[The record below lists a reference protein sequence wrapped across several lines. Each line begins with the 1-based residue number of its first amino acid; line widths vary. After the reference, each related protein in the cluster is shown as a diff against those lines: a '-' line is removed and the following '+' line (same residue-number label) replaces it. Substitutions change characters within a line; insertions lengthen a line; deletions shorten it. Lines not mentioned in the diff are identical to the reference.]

1 MSSIPPQNHNQN
13 KTNWAQLLHNNLQIL
28 IVDDEPV
35 FRMII
40 KDILEDSG
48 ATIFEA
54 ENGQEA
60 IDIFDKTPLDLILM
74 DLNMPVMNGFE
85 AISLIRE
92 KLQDKFIP
100 IITVNAFNDEKILQ
114 QALECGA
121 DDYLVKPANYEVL
134 ISKINSMIRIKN
146 FYDREHELRMR
157 LYHENQRS
165 MQLSKELNKAK
176 NDLELKNQ
184 LLITVNEQLDK
195 YGKELE
201 IEVLKQTNQLRQ
213 KDLQLI
219 EKDREVSLY
228 SLASGMAHEIN
239 NPLGFVKSS
248 LLSLHKRINKLYDQ
262 TLIKYLDKISVDKN
276 RRTTDRMVN
285 RAFRGIDRI
294 INIINYLKRLSNVD
308 MEETGPL
315 NLNISIDDTLR
326 LIKTQFD
333 TRHATIKTYLADLP
347 EIICARQKINIC
359 IYNII
364 KNSLEAIKAKEKIDP
379 EFKEGQVEIISQY
392 SVPPARIT
400 VQIIDNG
407 IGMTDEERRQAF
419 DPFYTQKPIGEGSGI
434 GLTMADTY
442 VKKHD
447 GQITINSEKNKGT
460 TVTLTFPVQEKA

>member
-1 MSSIPPQNHNQN
+1 
-13 KTNWAQLLHNNLQIL
+13 
-28 IVDDEPV
+28 
-35 FRMII
+35 MII
-40 KDILEDSG
+40 KDILEDNG

-60 IDIFDKTPLDLILM
+60 IEIFEKTPLDIILM

-85 AISLIRE
+85 AILLIRE

-100 IITVNAFNDEKILQ
+100 IITVNAFNDDKILQ

-121 DDYLVKPANYEVL
+121 DDYLVKPVNFEVL

-146 FYDREHELRMR
+146 FYDREHDLRMR
-157 LYHENQRS
+157 LHHENQKS
-165 MQLSKELNKAK
+165 MKLSKELNKAK
-176 NDLELKNQ
+176 QDLEEKNQ
-184 LLITVNEQLDK
+184 QLATVNQQLDR
-195 YGKELE
+195 YSKELE
-201 IEVLKQTNQLRQ
+201 IEVLKQTSQLRQ

-262 TLIKYLDKISVDKN
+262 VLIKYIDQVSVDKN
-276 RRTTDRMVN
+276 RQTTERIVN

-308 MEETGPL
+308 MEEAGPL
-315 NLNISIDDTLR
+315 NLNISIDDTIR
-326 LIKTQFD
+326 LIKMQVD
-333 TRHATIKTYLADLP
+333 TRHVTMKTYLSDLP
-347 EIICARQKINIC
+347 EIICDRQKMSIC

-364 KNSLEAIKAKEKIDP
+364 KNSLDAIKAKEKIDP
-379 EFKEGQVEIISQY
+379 DFKDGQVEIISQY
-392 SVPPARIT
+392 SVPPPHIT
-400 VQIIDNG
+400 VQISDNG

-419 DPFYTQKPIGEGSGI
+419 DPFYTKKPIGEGSGI
-434 GLTMADTY
+434 GLTMADTC

-447 GQITINSEKNKGT
+447 GQIIINSEKNKGT